1 MSDGKIVIETGLD
14 ETGIKNGIGK
24 IGSIAS
30 TGLKTTTAA
39 IGAVSTALMGVG
51 GYAVKVGSDFEAA
64 MSKVEAISGATAEQ
78 MGALTQKAKDMG
90 ASTKFSATESA
101 QAFQY
106 MAMAGWDSAQM
117 IDGIGG
123 IMNLAA
129 ADGLDLATT
138 SDIVTDAL
146 TAFGLAASDS
156 THFCGRAGNCILEC
170 KHQRGYVG

>member
-106 MAMAGWDSAQM
+106 MAMAGWD
-117 IDGIGG
+117 
-123 IMNLAA
+123 L
-129 ADGLDLATT
+129 
-138 SDIVTDAL
+138 
-146 TAFGLAASDS
+146 
-156 THFCGRAGNCILEC
+156 R
-170 KHQRGYVG
+170 R